1 MKKEQI
7 STQFYEVNPHT
18 MIIFPKKSGSIVYS
32 EIYEVDSHY
41 TSKFTP
47 FELIKT
53 SCNFFGSSYEGRG
66 RKEGTK
72 HLIGV
77 THKPPIII
85 DPVTSTY
92 VFPTVAPSSTECI
105 WIFPQHIKDYHAIGF
120 NHTLI
125 TFSNMETFEIDMS
138 LASFNNQIARTSML
152 HMKFSQKMR
161 MMESNFPS
169 MNRFFPPTTLAAEP
183 RRYYSTMLPN
193 NEEPNDPQDPE
204 Q

>member
-1 MKKEQI
+1 MALVACLFRLF
-7 STQFYEVNPHT
+7 ST
-18 MIIFPKKSGSIVYS
+18 SLS
-32 EIYEVDSHY
+32 
-41 TSKFTP
+41 
-47 FELIKT
+47 LA
-53 SCNFFGSSYEGRG
+53 G

-161 MMESNFPS
+161 IMESNFPS
-169 MNRFFPPTTLAAEP
+169 MNRFSPPTTLAAEP

>member
-7 STQFYEVNPHT
+7 STQFYEVKPHT

-32 EIYEVDSHY
+32 EIYEVDSHH

-53 SCNFFGSSYEGRG
+53 SCNFFGSSYEG

-161 MMESNFPS
+161 IMESNFPS

-193 NEEPNDPQDPE
+193 NEDPNEPQDPE

>member
-1 MKKEQI
+1 MKKEPI

-53 SCNFFGSSYEGRG
+53 SCNFFGSSYEGR
-66 RKEGTK
+66 KEGTK

-92 VFPTVAPSSTECI
+92 VFPTAAPNSEDCI
-105 WIFPQHIKDYHAIGF
+105 WIFPQHIKDYKTVGY

-125 TFSNMETFEIDMS
+125 TFSNQQTVEIDMS

-169 MNRFFPPTTLAAEP
+169 MNMFFPPATLAAET
-183 RRYYSTMLPN
+183 RRYYNTMISEN
-193 NEEPNDPQDPE
+193 KDSDDKDE
-204 Q
+204 

>member
-53 SCNFFGSSYEGRG
+53 SCNFFGSSYEGR
-66 RKEGTK
+66 KEGTK

-125 TFSNMETFEIDMS
+125 TFSNIDMS

-161 MMESNFPS
+161 IMESNFPS

-193 NEEPNDPQDPE
+193 NEDPNEPQDPE

>member
-1 MKKEQI
+1 MDLAACFFTLF
-7 STQFYEVNPHT
+7 ST
-18 MIIFPKKSGSIVYS
+18 SIPLS
-32 EIYEVDSHY
+32 
-41 TSKFTP
+41 
-47 FELIKT
+47 
-53 SCNFFGSSYEGRG
+53 G

-125 TFSNMETFEIDMS
+125 IFSNMETFEIDMS

>member
-1 MKKEQI
+1 MALVACLFKLF
-7 STQFYEVNPHT
+7 SFS
-18 MIIFPKKSGSIVYS
+18 FPL
-32 EIYEVDSHY
+32 
-41 TSKFTP
+41 T
-47 FELIKT
+47 
-53 SCNFFGSSYEGRG
+53 G

-92 VFPTVAPSSTECI
+92 VFPTAAPSSEDCI
-105 WIFPQHIKDYHAIGF
+105 WIFPQHIKDYKTVGY

-125 TFSNMETFEIDMS
+125 TFSNQQTVEIDMS

-169 MNRFFPPTTLAAEP
+169 MNMFFPPATLAAET
-183 RRYYSTMLPN
+183 RRYYNTMISEN
-193 NEEPNDPQDPE
+193 KDSDDKDE
-204 Q
+204 

>member
-53 SCNFFGSSYEGRG
+53 SCNFFGSSY
-66 RKEGTK
+66 EGTK

-161 MMESNFPS
+161 IMESNFPS

-193 NEEPNDPQDPE
+193 NEDPNEPQDPE

>member
-1 MKKEQI
+1 MALVACLFRLF
-7 STQFYEVNPHT
+7 SSS
-18 MIIFPKKSGSIVYS
+18 FPLV
-32 EIYEVDSHY
+32 
-41 TSKFTP
+41 
-47 FELIKT
+47 
-53 SCNFFGSSYEGRG
+53 G

-152 HMKFSQKMR
+152 HMKFSQKCVLWR
-161 MMESNFPS
+161 VIS
-169 MNRFFPPTTLAAEP
+169 L
-183 RRYYSTMLPN
+183 
-193 NEEPNDPQDPE
+193 Q
-204 Q
+204 